1 MQHSQG
7 KKEGTESWITF
18 SVTVQI
24 DPVSGHLTRPG
35 GSMQERDEERAES
48 HLLEGGTSYDM
59 WSAEKMRHEAVKE
72 KTDCQAIEEE
82 NVV

>member
-7 KKEGTESWITF
+7 KKKGTESWIIL
-18 SVTVQI
+18 SVIVQTA
-24 DPVSGHLTRPG
+24 PVSGHLTRPG

-48 HLLEGGTSYDM
+48 HLLEGGTSCDM
-59 WSAEKMRHEAVKE
+59 WSAEKMRQEAVKE
-72 KTDCQAIEEE
+72 KTNCQAIEEE